1 MAASLST
8 TSSSSA
14 PAIGPTH
21 PHYAIWACVWQR
33 LAHVYEGDGPFLDGG
48 AIIPHPREWEDHSL
62 PIYATSSPGDPTEA
76 HTAGAKIIG
85 FVSNPNPEKPTA
97 KLKERRKLA
106 RYENVAATIVDQK
119 VAALFRQPPIRKVK
133 GEDPNHPWLQWTEN
147 VDAKGTGLTDYMRD
161 GSRVSMVFGH
171 MVLMLDRPK
180 MDTPP
185 RTMADVAP
193 MYLRSY
199 TPLDMPDWLT
209 DEAGM
214 LTAVKLLEAVPR
226 ADLKTPT
233 AIATWRV
240 RYVTAADWEVVD
252 EKQRG
257 EKVARKAVDQ
267 GPHNFGVLPV
277 VALYAK
283 RRALIPVVGQSV
295 LFDPNLFYDL
305 YNLTS
310 EKREIL
316 RKQTFSILN
325 IPLGSG
331 QDAMSVEDAKA
342 LLGQMVST
350 VNVMFSGLQA
360 QYISP
365 SGENVKAY
373 HDEIATLIRTI
384 FRLCS
389 VPWESDSRD
398 AESEG
403 SMKLKR
409 EDMNQI
415 LSDYATELE
424 KAEYALAERW
434 FRGMYGQAWEKEWAS
449 AEPTIRYDR
458 QFDVTPFQEML
469 TQAQAALALPLGQSK
484 AFLLELCKMLLP
496 LFLPNLPESVHAAI
510 VKELEAQPSPQEQ
523 REARLAQMAGAFA
536 GNAEQ
541 GAQEAAEAQAG
552 EKVDDREAV
561 AA

>member
-1 MAASLST
+1 MADSIST
-8 TSSSSA
+8 SSSSSA

-21 PHYAIWACVWQR
+21 PQYAIWAGVWR
-33 LAHVYEGDGPFLDGG
+33 KLAHVYEGDGPFLDGT
-48 AIIPHPREWEDHSL
+48 AIVPHPREWEDHSI
-62 PIYATSSPGDPTEA
+62 PQYATTTAGEPTDV
-76 HTAGAKIIG
+76 HTAGAKIIS
-85 FVSNPNPEKPTA
+85 FVTNPNPEKPTA

-147 VDAKGTGLTDYMRD
+147 VDAKGTALTDYMRD
-161 GSRVSMVFGH
+161 ADRVSMVFGH
-171 MVLMLDRPK
+171 SLLMLDRPK
-180 MDTPP
+180 LATEP

-193 MYLRSY
+193 LYLRCY

-226 ADLKTPT
+226 DSLKTPT
-233 AIATWRV
+233 QIATWRV
-240 RYVTAADWEVVD
+240 RYVTAQDWEVVD
-252 EKQRG
+252 ERQRG
-257 EKVARKAVDQ
+257 EKVARRTVD
-267 GPHNFGVLPV
+267 GGLHSLGVLPV
-277 VALYAK
+277 VPLYAK
-283 RRALIPVVGQSV
+283 RRALIPVIGQSV

-331 QDAMSVEDAKA
+331 QDAMSVEDAKS

-350 VNVMFSGLQA
+350 VNVMFSGQA
-360 QYISP
+360 ADYISP

-373 HDEIATLIRTI
+373 QDEIATLIRTI

-415 LSDYATELE
+415 LSDYASELE

-434 FRGMYGQAWEKEWAS
+434 FRGTYGASWEREWAS

-496 LFLPNLPESVHAAI
+496 LFLPNLPETVHAAI
-510 VKELEAQPSPQEQ
+510 VKELEAQPSPQEA

-536 GNAEQ
+536 DTPEQ
-541 GAQEAAEAQAG
+541 GAEKAAEA
-552 EKVDDREAV
+552 KVDAQEAV